1 MEKTKSK
8 IHYAWWI
15 LVGLCLMVGLGKGA
29 LNNTAGLFITPVAK
43 DLGIGIGNLTL
54 YLSISS
60 IVTLIFLP
68 IGGKM
73 MAKYDIKALL
83 ISAIILQAGAFA
95 AFGFMKAVWGWYLF
109 SIPLAVGGVF
119 ITVIAGPVLIN
130 QWFKKSNGL
139 ALGIMGAAAGALG
152 AISQPVVGNLIASR
166 GWGQTYVI
174 VGVAVLIIV
183 IPVILLL
190 IRKSPKEKGLQ
201 PYGAEVVSVDGE
213 AVEDMNDKGIALAV
227 AKKSGAFYALTLF
240 FFLITAIASFSIHIP
255 TFLANKGYS
264 VEFSGTVMGIYMIGV
279 LIGALILG
287 VLSDKIGSKNTSLL
301 AMALGILAIFM
312 LLFLSESSTFITIA
326 AGILGFMAASIGTL
340 APTLASTLFGSKDY
354 SQIYAM
360 ASLGLA
366 VASIIALP
374 AYGYIYDFTGTYTI
388 VLWIIAAMFVINIL
402 AILFAFK
409 SKKNLVDQGHWN

>member
-1 MEKTKSK
+1 MEKTKGK

-29 LNNTAGLFITPVAK
+29 LNNTAGLFLPPVAS

-68 IGGKM
+68 VGGKM
-73 MAKYDIKALL
+73 MAKYDTKVLL
-83 ISAIILQAGAFA
+83 TGAIILQAGAFA
-95 AFGFMKAVWGWYLF
+95 AFGFMKAVWGWYIF

-152 AISQPVVGNLIASR
+152 AISQPVVGKLIATR
-166 GWGQTYVI
+166 GWDQAYIIT
-174 VGVAVLIIV
+174 GVAVLIIV
-183 IPVILLL
+183 VPVILLL
-190 IRKSPKEKGLQ
+190 IRKSPKDKGLQ
-201 PYGAEVVSVDGE
+201 PYGAAAVAEDG
-213 AVEDMNDKGIALAV
+213 AAEDLNEKGISIAI

-279 LIGALILG
+279 LLGALVLG
-287 VLSDKIGSKNTSLL
+287 VLSDKIGAKNTSLL
-301 AMALGILAIFM
+301 AMVLGIVSILM
-312 LLFLSESSTFITIA
+312 LIFLSNSSTLIVIA
-326 AGILGFMAASIGTL
+326 AAILGFMAASIGTL

-374 AYGYIYDFTGTYTI
+374 AYGYVYDFTGTYTI
-388 VLWIIAAMFVINIL
+388 VLWIIVAMFVVNIIAVL
-402 AILFAFK
+402 YAFK
-409 SKKNLVDQGHWN
+409 SKKQLVDQGHWN

>member
-1 MEKTKSK
+1 MDKTKSK

-83 ISAIILQAGAFA
+83 IGAIILQAGAFA

-152 AISQPVVGNLIASR
+152 AISQPAIGNLIATR
-166 GWGQTYVI
+166 GWSQTYII
-174 VGVAVLIIV
+174 VGVTVLIIV

-190 IRKSPKEKGLQ
+190 IRKSPKDKGLQ
-201 PYGAEVVSVDGE
+201 PYGAAADGE
-213 AVEDMNDKGIALAV
+213 TAADMNDKGIAVAV

-279 LIGALILG
+279 LLGALILG

-301 AMALGILAIFM
+301 AMMLGILSIFM
-312 LLFLSESSTFITIA
+312 LLFFSESATLITIA
-326 AGILGFMAASIGTL
+326 AGILGFMASSIGTL

-374 AYGYIYDFTGTYTI
+374 AYGYVYDFTGTYTM
-388 VLWIIAAMFVINIL
+388 VLWIIVAMFVINIV
-402 AILFAFK
+402 AILYAFK
-409 SKKNLVDQGHWN
+409 SKKQLIDQGHWN